1 MMSRFNIMNRF
12 QEARH
17 WRDPLQFLDMVT
29 TPWIPGNWYNPT
41 TRTFNNPLQAFGLD
55 RFFSRPGQP
64 LPPFMQPNAPMP
76 GQQPYTG
83 PGSPGWRP
91 DVPGQQPQGQ
101 GPLMSY
107 QRPPQRRPGPGGG
120 RTIASRGND
129 TTGRNPAAQ
138 MFEGMRDSAN
148 RNMTQQ
154 QARNAMQRSFGN
166 AEE

>member
-1 MMSRFNIMNRF
+1 MPAQGPARIDVQMNY
-12 QEARH
+12 
-17 WRDPLQFLDMVT
+17 
-29 TPWIPGNWYNPT
+29 PG
-41 TRTFNNPLQAFGLD
+41 
-55 RFFSRPGQP
+55 
-64 LPPFMQPNAPMP
+64 
-76 GQQPYTG
+76 
-83 PGSPGWRP
+83 
-91 DVPGQQPQGQ
+91 VQPQGR

-107 QRPPQRRPGPGGG
+107 QSPPQRRPGPAGG